1 MQTCIT
7 NTGGNYDIPQPLA
20 MNEISIEMNRCTAYE
35 VPTLA
40 RQKVTME
47 ANPAYEQV
55 TPVPQ

>member
-1 MQTCIT
+1 M
-7 NTGGNYDIPQPLA
+7 NYDTQQPLA
-20 MNEISIEMNRCTAYE
+20 VNEVSIEMNRCTAYE

-47 ANPAYEQV
+47 GNPAYEQV